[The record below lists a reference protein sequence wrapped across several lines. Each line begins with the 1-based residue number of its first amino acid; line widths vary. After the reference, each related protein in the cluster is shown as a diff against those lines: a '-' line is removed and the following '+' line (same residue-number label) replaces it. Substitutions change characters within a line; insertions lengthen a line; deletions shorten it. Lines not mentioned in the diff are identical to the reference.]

1 MAGPARP
8 LLAIASLVLVA
19 AGLLFQFLTI
29 LTGGVNKSPLDRFYF
44 LEASTNGIPNARNPS
59 RWTFF
64 AICGENPSNG
74 RNANCGSPVPAL
86 PFDPPRNFGTEQNI
100 PDAFLGTKQYFY
112 LSRFMFAFYLIAL
125 FFAAIALLS
134 GLLALFSRLG
144 GYLSSLMTSIALFF
158 QALAAALMTAWV
170 VKGRDGFRS
179 AGFEARIGRYLM
191 GFTWAAVA
199 CYFLATIMFCLGG
212 RLGGDSSSRMRRNR
226 STKSTRSR
234 GSFLDTDSQRRVK
247 SDYSV

>member
-100 PDAFLGTKQYFY
+100 PDAFLGTKH
-112 LSRFMFAFYLIAL
+112 
-125 FFAAIALLS
+125 
-134 GLLALFSRLG
+134 RLG

-199 CYFLATIMFCLGG
+199 CFFLATVMFCLGG
-212 RLGGDSSSRMRRNR
+212 HLGGDSSSRMRRNR